1 MSEVKSTIDFGSLMS
16 KVTQYQRILN
26 NTIEY
31 RKAWPVEV
39 KPMIQSVLNEFIK
52 HMGLKAEVKVQDKIE
67 NLESVML
74 DLGKTHS
81 GISESLDDTDIKRTM
96 IKSNGSLIY
105 QQLFNGKI
113 MVMVLNPSIE
123 GYGEPKAPISL
134 EILRPEE
141 LRQGFILR
149 HLEIFMKNITEW
161 EDYDDDLPTKTPIG
175 FQPISLHPESSL
187 E

>member
-1 MSEVKSTIDFGSLMS
+1 MTEVKSTIDFGSLLA
-16 KVTQYQRILN
+16 KVTQYQRILK

-31 RKAWPVEV
+31 RKAWPLEI
-39 KPMIQSVLNEFIK
+39 KPMIQSVLKEFIQ

-74 DLGKTHS
+74 DLGKSHS
-81 GISESLDDTDIKRTM
+81 GISESMDDTDIKRTM
-96 IKSNGSLIY
+96 IKSNGALIY

-123 GYGEPKAPISL
+123 GYGDNKAPITL

-175 FQPISLHPESSL
+175 FQPIALHPNDNL